1 MRFRRQQWDGYHSL
15 AASTVAPG
23 QVLGRVSSFVD
34 VQKLLKPDCHLWVYF
49 WVGWQGGGGAPLSP
63 PWSLVGKNHLS
74 WRPSQS
80 FSSDFM
86 SVYFPAL
93 NIFLFKACS
102 LCLTPD
108 QGPSPAQS
116 LDQRE
121 RNMLMAWALGTFPP
135 TESGLVISAKRYRL
149 RGIISWNCY
158 YFNTAKLL

>member
-15 AASTVAPG
+15 AVSAVAPA

-63 PWSLVGKNHLS
+63 PWSLVGKNHLF

-108 QGPSPAQS
+108 QGPIPGSIPGPERKEHADS
-116 LDQRE
+116 LSLGHIPTHRVWVSHLCQE
-121 RNMLMAWALGTFPP
+121 IQTKRNNFL
-135 TESGLVISAKRYRL
+135 
-149 RGIISWNCY
+149 
-158 YFNTAKLL
+158 KLLLF